1 MLQDYSEFATFYGS
15 FLLNQLLYWVL
26 PERGEDA
33 PRLKSCYLSHIH
45 CAVTITSCLIY
56 WATNE
61 VDVFSPKFMVEGPD
75 GLLASWMRCTV
86 AFSVG
91 YFVNDFVLIMM
102 HPSVGGADMIA
113 HHIIIGG
120 FFILGLLD
128 RCCTP
133 YHFLFIIEELSTP
146 FLNLRWQFRHQK
158 NGAVYQISQ
167 ILFAILFFVSRILV
181 GTGLVW
187 ASGLWMLPEYILSQP
202 SRLRQ
207 VHLTAQLAACTLSR
221 GLNLFWFWKIVKIVI
236 RTAASKN
243 AESSKAK

>member
-1 MLQDYSEFATFYGS
+1 MEGALSMLQDYSEFATFYGS

-128 RCCTP
+128 R
-133 YHFLFIIEELSTP
+133 
-146 FLNLRWQFRHQK
+146 FRHQK

-221 GLNLFWFWKIVKIVI
+221 PVRHGSRGLNLFWFWKIVKIVI